1 MLDVALN
8 DFLEI
13 QRLRT
18 AMINRQRI
26 HAERNLELRVLI
38 QICDDDFRDAFA
50 FEFDDEP
57 AMFVRLVAHR
67 ADVGDDLV
75 VDERSDLFFEPGT
88 IDVEGN
94 FRDDELLAV
103 AFEFLRTDAA
113 AQFHAALAG
122 HEIIL
127 DALDAADDAA
137 GREVRALDEF
147 HQLRNRDPRLV
158 NLRANAVNDFP
169 EIVRRHVRGHADG
182 DTCPSVNQQV
192 RKGSGKNGG

>member
-13 QRLRT
+13 QCLRT

-38 QICDDDFRDAFA
+38 QIGDDDLRDAFA
-50 FEFDDEP
+50 LQFDNQP

-67 ADVGDDLV
+67 ADVGDDFV

-103 AFEFLRTDAA
+103 AFEFLRADAA
-113 AQFHAALAG
+113 AQLYAAFAG

-137 GREVRALDEF
+137 SREVRAFDEF
-147 HQLRNRDPRLV
+147 HQLGNRNAGFV
-158 NLRANAVNDFP
+158 NLRTDAINDFP
-169 EIVRRHVRGHADG
+169 EI
-182 DTCPSVNQQV
+182 
-192 RKGSGKNGG
+192 